1 MKKIPV
7 LACSSVAILA
17 LGLSIAL
24 PSGFAQNVEN
34 TTNQSVQTIS
44 ENTIHSETASSG
56 PVTLKASWDETK
68 LGSPT
73 TFHVEATGGSDKYMF
88 RMDAPSYSSPDEYAF
103 ESVADP
109 SRSDWTKYTSETTS
123 HDYEFTMMASGTYN
137 FHFYVMD
144 KTAGVYY
151 LRVNFNIQVSDPN
164 YPSINEIVSEAVA
177 QSEKETDGTEY
188 AKAVWLHDW
197 LISRMEYDSTLKWS
211 SAESALSRGLGT
223 CQSYESAYSKLL
235 TKAGIENVETRD
247 TKDAHTWNA
256 VKIDGDWYQIDATW
270 DDSNDNWYGFDQ
282 RHLYFGLTDELMTIA
297 HPGHESMYQTEG
309 YAQRSTSLKDNYY
322 VRSGE
327 ADQWADKYA
336 ERIQK
341 HLDAL
346 DKTFTVD
353 VDNANDPPSIRN
365 IVNGI
370 ITYAIGQKNW
380 NADGRDVALTVKVN
394 DKVFEFTAQYAD
406 IPVES
411 VSISGDGVSNGKLS
425 LKSGA
430 SVQLTATVK
439 PDNAT
444 DRKVTWTSSDSS
456 VANVMGTGVV
466 TAGSKAGT
474 ATVTATAGGKS
485 ASVQV
490 TVEAQDPYAQLDA
503 LAKAHASDL
512 EDGTYTVSTALKDGM
527 VLDVAGGSKSDRAN
541 VQLGGSNGGANQKWR
556 VSHDSKGYVTLAN
569 VNSGKVLDVAGGSAR
584 NGANALQYS
593 SNGGRNQKWVAV
605 RSGSSY
611 RLVSALSQSLVLD
624 VAGWSTKNGANVDVW
639 ASNGGANQQW
649 KFANAVS
656 KKPMTVWYRPDSSW
670 KKTELYYR
678 TFVGGESLS
687 SVAMEKACGGWYK
700 AVVPDSKG
708 GKVRLAFTDGSK
720 WDNGGYYA
728 TGDSAAVAGGQVIAD
743 VTPNCVATAKQ

>member
-430 SVQLTATVK
+430 SVQLTATVR

-490 TVEAQDPYAQLDA
+490 TVEAQDPYAELDA

-541 VQLGGSNGGANQKWR
+541 VQLGGSTGGANQKWR

>member
-164 YPSINEIVSEAVA
+164 YPSISEIVSEAVA

-430 SVQLTATVK
+430 SVQLTATVR

-466 TAGSKAGT
+466 TAGSKAGK
-474 ATVTATAGGKS
+474 ATVTATAGGVS
-485 ASVQV
+485 ASVEV
-490 TVEAQDPYAQLDA
+490 TVEA
-503 LAKAHASDL
+503 
-512 EDGTYTVSTALKDGM
+512 V
-527 VLDVAGGSKSDRAN
+527 
-541 VQLGGSNGGANQKWR
+541 
-556 VSHDSKGYVTLAN
+556 
-569 VNSGKVLDVAGGSAR
+569 GKH
-584 NGANALQYS
+584 
-593 SNGGRNQKWVAV
+593 
-605 RSGSSY
+605 
-611 RLVSALSQSLVLD
+611 
-624 VAGWSTKNGANVDVW
+624 
-639 ASNGGANQQW
+639 
-649 KFANAVS
+649 
-656 KKPMTVWYRPDSSW
+656 PMTVWYHPDASW
-670 KKTELYYR
+670 TTVKANWRLESDPKTLGRNVDMVE
-678 TFVGGESLS
+678 
-687 SVAMEKACGGWYK
+687 ACGGWYRLTIPDTK
-700 AVVPDSKG
+700 GSRVAVT
-708 GKVRLAFTDGSK
+708 FTDMKRLDNNANRNYVASGSVMTVK
-720 WDNGGYYA
+720 DGVLTLKAPDLESKQPMTVWYHPDASWTTVKANWRLESDPKTLGRNVDMVEACGGWYRLTIPDTKGSRVAVTFTDMKRLDNNANRNYVVSGG
-728 TGDSAAVAGGQVIAD
+728 SMAVSGGQVIGD
-743 VTPNCVATAKQ
+743 VTPNCAITNKQ